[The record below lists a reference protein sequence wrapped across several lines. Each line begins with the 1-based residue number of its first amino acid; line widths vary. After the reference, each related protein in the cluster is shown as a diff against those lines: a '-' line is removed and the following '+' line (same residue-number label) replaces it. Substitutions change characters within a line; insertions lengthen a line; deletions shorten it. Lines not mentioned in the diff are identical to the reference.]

1 MNDMQSIFE
10 SVSQLELDQIEA
22 SVNVMKETDHACQ
35 VLKMLAYNDL
45 SEIA

>member
-1 MNDMQSIFE
+1 MKDILSIFE
-10 SVSQLELDQIEA
+10 SVSQLDLDETEA